1 MRTSAAQKENQRL
14 RRYIASTSSSSY
26 SSKNKNR
33 RACFSFLSK
42 SCLESNKFFLFVS
55 AFAVVMFLNVN
66 EMLTDVNLML
76 T

>member
-14 RRYIASTSSSSY
+14 RRYIASTSSY

-66 EMLTDVNLML
+66 KMLTDVNLML